1 MEADGGS
8 SRSHYA
14 VPRVGC
20 VFHGLEV
27 AAAAEPAFCIK
38 EGSRDLYYN
47 IYYTCTYIYIYRYYH
62 CYYYFAGA
70 PTWHRHVP
78 GLSQD
83 AGCVQHLRI
92 VVMLRKGSSCSILS
106 VSSNYIDQSK
116 KYLKSR
122 NFRTLSF
129 AIVEGMSKA
138 SLKRI

>member
-47 IYYTCTYIYIYRYYH
+47 IYYTCTYIYI
-62 CYYYFAGA
+62 
-70 PTWHRHVP
+70 
-78 GLSQD
+78 
-83 AGCVQHLRI
+83 
-92 VVMLRKGSSCSILS
+92 
-106 VSSNYIDQSK
+106 
-116 KYLKSR
+116 
-122 NFRTLSF
+122 
-129 AIVEGMSKA
+129 
-138 SLKRI
+138 